1 MIKKIINL
9 LQKVDFNEKV
19 KNYKLKKLYKIL
31 KLYVK
36 MEKTII
42 KFGDSK
48 IKNQKFYQYK
58 RPILNRQYRC

>member
-1 MIKKIINL
+1 
-9 LQKVDFNEKV
+9 
-19 KNYKLKKLYKIL
+19 
-31 KLYVK
+31 

-58 RPILNRQYRC
+58 RPTLNRQYRC

>member
-1 MIKKIINL
+1 
-9 LQKVDFNEKV
+9 
-19 KNYKLKKLYKIL
+19 
-31 KLYVK
+31 

-42 KFGDSK
+42 KFGDRK